1 MRFPPKS
8 YNKDLESAEDRR
20 EREAQVIQKDIAL
33 FYPRPIISFNPQL
46 ILVSLQSKIIFDF
59 L

>member
-20 EREAQVIQKDIAL
+20 EREAQVIQKDIPL
-33 FYPRPIISFNPQL
+33 FYPRLIISFNPQL
-46 ILVSLQSKIIFDF
+46 ILVSFQSKILFDF
-59 L
+59 I